1 MGVIF
6 CKIFNQSIW
15 LSLSYKEEFD
25 KERSLFLR
33 EARAAPTKPIHRVK
47 CWTSTGEA
55 TIPVVPNNRVITST
69 EGKRT
74 NKRKIIIEK
83 LFSILL

>member
-33 EARAAPTKPIHRVK
+33 EARTAPTKPIHRVK

-55 TIPVVPNNRVITST
+55 TIPVVPVSYTHLTLPTNREV
-69 EGKRT
+69 
-74 NKRKIIIEK
+74 
-83 LFSILL
+83 